1 MKRASRF
8 LHVLFCICCT
18 AAIAAI
24 ISWNGYAMAALALL
38 AILAVLR
45 RRTIPHFTLLLFL
58 SGLLLR
64 LWINS
69 LLQPGIYSDYLLF
82 YNAAMNLLL
91 GNTETIVESA
101 PAYFSSWAYQS
112 GIVMWEK
119 LWLRFWK
126 DPMCLK
132 LVHAVL
138 SAGIACLVYRLLL
151 GWVSRAAAQAA
162 SLLLSIFP
170 FFLTYHVVLSN
181 SIPSVF
187 FFTLGLWILVSAD
200 CGKLGFWRW
209 PLAGMMIEAGN
220 ILRCEGII
228 LLVCVAAWAV
238 FACVRRPETVKKV
251 LPGVVTLLAVTVLVH
266 ASADTYLK
274 VTGLNP
280 NGLANLVPEWK
291 FVVGLNDETN
301 GGYSE
306 DDSEILWGT
315 LDENDLPTQQ
325 THEVLH
331 SMIRERLCVGPDRL
345 LDLLNRKLNCL
356 WNMDA
361 LYETHI
367 GVETDI
373 HERSAFSE
381 LNNRARAS
389 AFDRGLFF
397 IALGLT
403 VLGLWGKGWQEQY
416 PTEAYLPFFVF
427 FSTFCAMLF
436 VEVQPR
442 YAYLP
447 QIYLFAASA
456 FGLDRLLTA
465 DKQHRRGPFPVEQA
479 PEQSAE
485 PPTQR

>member
-1 MKRASRF
+1 MRRSSHF

-24 ISWNGYAMAALALL
+24 FSWNGYAMAALVFL
-38 AILAVLR
+38 AVLAVLR
-45 RRTIPHFTLLLFL
+45 RRTIPHFTLLLFV

-64 LWINS
+64 LWINAA
-69 LLQPGIYSDYLLF
+69 LQPGIYSDYRLF
-82 YNAAMNLLL
+82 YDAAMNLLT
-91 GNTETIVESA
+91 GKTVTIVESG

-138 SAGIACLVYRLLL
+138 SSGIACLVYRMLL

-162 SLLLSIFP
+162 SLLLSVFP

-187 FFTLGLWILVSAD
+187 FFTLGLWILVSPD
-200 CGKLGFWRW
+200 CKKLGFGRW
-209 PLAGMMIEAGN
+209 PLAGIMIEAGN

-228 LLVCVAAWAV
+228 LLVSVIAWAV
-238 FACVRRPETVKKV
+238 FTCVRHPEAVRK
-251 LPGVVTLLAVTVLVH
+251 TLLGMAVLLAATVLVH

-291 FVVGLNDETN
+291 FVLGLNDESN

-306 DDSEILWGT
+306 EDSEILWST

-325 THEVLH
+325 THDILH
-331 SMIRERLCVGPDRL
+331 AMIRERLSVGPDKL
-345 LDLLNRKLNCL
+345 LDLLSRKLNHL

-361 LYETHI
+361 LYETYI
-367 GVETDI
+367 GIETDPE
-373 HERSAFSE
+373 ERGTFSA
-381 LNNRARAS
+381 LNNRVRAS

-397 IALGLT
+397 IALGLA
-403 VLGLWGKGWQEQY
+403 VLGLWGCEQY
-416 PTEAYLPFFVF
+416 PTQAYLPFFVF
-427 FSTFCAMLF
+427 FATFCAMLL

-447 QIYLFAASA
+447 QIYVFAASA
-456 FGLDRLLTA
+456 FGLDRLLAA
-465 DKQHRRGPFPVEQA
+465 DKGRLSPGPQA
-479 PEQSAE
+479 PPDTEQ
-485 PPTQR
+485 PQ